1 MTSQPKSVKPGNQSI
16 QTVKAAHETTLKSE
30 ASWFQIIH
38 AEIIGINECMQK
50 NIMFTKSVPQP

>member
-38 AEIIGINECMQK
+38 AEIIGINEYMQK
-50 NIMFTKSVPQP
+50 NIVY